1 MESESDEK
9 TEDIVG
15 VFTSD
20 LHFRIKGSLEKR
32 GIEVD
37 ESALM
42 HSVGMLADESVEVQ
56 PPIKLRKLIFHKN
69 GKVISVKAGNIN
81 FKIRNLIKISAFA
94 AIPGTAGTA
103 ALPPQFSEMILT
115 DIILSML
122 TVLGATYA
130 VANEFMMQIDDR
142 DVALLVTLFKL
153 NAEHLGVSN
162 ETIITYHN
170 RDKDEGSSLGWYEV
184 QTTLDK
190 FEDLGLIEFIDDKWH
205 IKEKPLYES
214 KWLSR
219 LVAKS
224 PRLKRVSRQCVFDI
238 ES

>member
-9 TEDIVG
+9 TEDPLVE
-15 VFTSD
+15 FTSE
-20 LHFRIKGSLEKR
+20 LHCRIKGSLEKM

-37 ESALM
+37 ESALID
-42 HSVGMLADESVEVQ
+42 SVGMLVDESVEV
-56 PPIKLRKLIFHKN
+56 PPPVKLRKLIFRKN
-69 GKVISVKAGNIN
+69 GQIVSVKSGNIN
-81 FKIRNLIKISAFA
+81 FKIRNIVKVSALA

-103 ALPPQFSEMILT
+103 AIPPQFGEMILT
-115 DIILSML
+115 DLILSML

-130 VANEFMMQIDDR
+130 VANEFMKQIDDR

-170 RDKDEGSSLGWYEV
+170 RDKGEGSSLGWYEV
-184 QTTLDK
+184 QSTLDK
-190 FEDLGLIEFIDDKWH
+190 FEDLGIIELINDRWH

-224 PRLKRVSRQCVFDI
+224 PRLKRKTRHSVFNI